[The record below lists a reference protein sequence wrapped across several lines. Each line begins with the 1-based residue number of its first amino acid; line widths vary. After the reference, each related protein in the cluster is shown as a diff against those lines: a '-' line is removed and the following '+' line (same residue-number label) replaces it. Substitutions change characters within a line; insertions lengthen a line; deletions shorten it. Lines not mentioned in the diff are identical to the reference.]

1 MRNSKYTHITVGGV
15 DYSAYLRTPLTIQ
28 QTLNEQL
35 DSAVVELFNTPFSEP
50 LKPFSPVVLG
60 DMTYILA
67 EDSVTEYI
75 GQGLYKHSLTLIE
88 QTKEAERIICGAKA
102 FTRPLVHEY
111 TDGKT
116 LPRVSRFYNEN
127 RTSTSSIVSWR
138 LAGSAYKLYP
148 MRDDA
153 VVGSII
159 NINQEGKIQ
168 IPKVSDVLF
177 VDEDAD
183 VVVSAHEPNA
193 KVYIYYNPVGTALK
207 LVKKHLIL
215 DYYGEFELEP
225 ETVVAVD
232 GYIWDTKTRGYIIP
246 TNGSGVYTVRYEII
260 QASNSK
266 PDFSFVYDVVAV
278 DQPVEKE
285 PFTVAQVINRM
296 LETSETLREGLDS
309 PRYRLEYTA
318 DQEAVMQQ
326 PAPELHFANGRS
338 LWENLREIGRYI
350 HAIPR
355 ITDGV
360 LTFDQLGGTDK
371 ADLSKGQRVSG
382 SSSLNIGEYTAGLDS
397 MANNLINLDD
407 TSDGS
412 VTDPFDSGYTTMR
425 AAEDVARIQEGTG
438 VLLTTHPI
446 EKIIKLELGAFT
458 FEDKNFPVA
467 DLTAFLFEKQE
478 YDLLSNYSG
487 HFPTS
492 KTYAIYYTQGQKNID
507 GFWYKAQDTGS
518 DILNAFQEYSLTNI
532 IEIASN
538 VSAGF
543 FSQLPYTDL
552 AFRITYIPSVTAR
565 VRQYKP
571 DYRGDFPSVIVHN
584 QSANKLSAK
593 AIGENLRGQL
603 AMMSNTADTV
613 TYMFRRVEDLPRAG
627 TLYDDSRYITSITA
641 RIYNDFVVA
650 QMSLAEGYNELGAFV
665 EINNQIRQFEIPAG
679 EDRYTVLEE
688 FCVVS
693 DKTGNTDDANT
704 AATSA
709 LKNAILGGLSAGAK
723 GNDASLAIVNTYDEN
738 GDLITSPSLALPV
751 MTLALGTSLYFG
763 FRFADNYSAGRKA
776 VDIGQK
782 YKEQDYV
789 PYADPYYAEA
799 RTLAFSLVAGATAG
813 GDSADSLPE
822 STGVSGGTAMVSVG
836 SDYPILWH
844 KDSADAGCITY
855 QLHMVTD
862 SDLILGDG
870 LTYWCEAVRKQPS
883 ATAAYIYFYDHR
895 INQLTGTT
903 DTANY
908 LEKFS
913 VVADKRNGRL
923 YHTGVPKKAFKSWA
937 IIKNGRFVMGKNST
951 ELTSVIYF
959 NFKRRLGQ

>member
-1 MRNSKYTHITVGGV
+1 MRNRKYTHITVGGV

-28 QTLNEQL
+28 HTLNEQL
-35 DSAVVELFNTPFSEP
+35 DSAVVELLNTPFSEP

-111 TDGKT
+111 TDGET
-116 LPRVSRFYNEN
+116 IANLYTYN
-127 RTSTSSIVSWR
+127 SS
-138 LAGSAYKLYP
+138 
-148 MRDDA
+148 
-153 VVGSII
+153 
-159 NINQEGKIQ
+159 
-168 IPKVSDVLF
+168 
-177 VDEDAD
+177 
-183 VVVSAHEPNA
+183 
-193 KVYIYYNPVGTALK
+193 
-207 LVKKHLIL
+207 
-215 DYYGEFELEP
+215 
-225 ETVVAVD
+225 
-232 GYIWDTKTRGYIIP
+232 GYILEEIESYDISSPCLIGEISISLQNFWHGFDEGIIEGDIP
-246 TNGSGVYTVRYEII
+246 MVRVLYDKSDPLAIYQDGDSARYEITGTDVPYEFDDNNEPGSI
-260 QASNSK
+260 TFEAEKQGVYAVMVEYGSYVSHRGI
-266 PDFSFVYDVVAV
+266 FVKIFAFEDPV
-278 DQPVEKE
+278 DKTIKTIREVTEI
-285 PFTVAQVINRM
+285 V
-296 LETSETLREGLDS
+296 LETAETLREGLDS

-318 DQEAVMQQ
+318 EQEEIMQQ
-326 PAPELHFANGRS
+326 PAPEFHFSNGRS

-360 LTFDQLGGTDK
+360 LTFDQLGGTDR
-371 ADLSKGQRVSG
+371 ADLSSGQRVAG

-407 TSDGS
+407 ESDGS
-412 VTDPFDSGYTTMR
+412 ISEPFDGGYTTMR

-438 VLLTTHPI
+438 VLLTTYPI
-446 EKIIKLELGAFT
+446 EKIIKLEVGAFSVNG
-458 FEDKNFPVA
+458 KNYPAA
-467 DLTAFLFEKQE
+467 DLTTSVYEKSE
-478 YDLLSNYSG
+478 YDVLSSYSVG
-487 HFPTS
+487 YPNS
-492 KTYAIYYTQGQKNID
+492 KSWAIYYTQGSRNID
-507 GFWYKAQDTGS
+507 GLWFKPQDQAN
-518 DILNAFQEYSLTNI
+518 DILNALQNYAISNI
-532 IEIASN
+532 VKVKTGIKDRLLS
-538 VSAGF
+538 
-543 FSQLPYTDL
+543 LPYTDL
-552 AFRITYIPSVTAR
+552 TFRITYIPSVTAR

-571 DYRGDFPSVIVHN
+571 DYSGDFPSVIVHN

-593 AIGENLRGQL
+593 ALGENLRGQL
-603 AMMSNTADTV
+603 AMMGNTADTV
-613 TYMFRRVEDLPRAG
+613 TYMFQRADDLPRAG

-665 EINNQIRQFEIPAG
+665 EVNNAIRQFEIPAA

-688 FCVVS
+688 FCMVS
-693 DKTGNTDDANT
+693 STPHDDDENT
-704 AATSA
+704 AATTA

-776 VDIGQK
+776 VDVGQK

-813 GDSADSLPE
+813 GNSADSLPE

-883 ATAAYIYFYDHR
+883 ATAAYIYFYDRR

-913 VVADKRNGRL
+913 VVADKTNGRL
-923 YHTGVPKKAFKSWA
+923 YHTGIPKKAFKSWA

>member
-1 MRNSKYTHITVGGV
+1 MRNRKYTRITIGGV
-15 DYSAYLRTPLTIQ
+15 DYSEYLRLPLTIQ

-35 DSAVVELFNTPFSEP
+35 DSAVVDLLNTPFPEP
-50 LKPFSPVVLG
+50 LKPFTPVELG
-60 DMTYILA
+60 GVTYILA

-127 RTSTSSIVSWR
+127 ASSSSSVVSWR
-138 LAGSAYKLYP
+138 LAGRNYKLYP
-148 MRDDA
+148 MRSDA
-153 VVGSII
+153 TAASIDTI
-159 NINQEGKIQ
+159 DGRIG
-168 IPKVSDVLF
+168 IPKLADMLF
-177 VDEDAD
+177 IDEDASTA
-183 VVVSAHEPNA
+183 VSGHQANA
-193 KVYIYYNPVGTALK
+193 KVSVYYNPVGTAIALT
-207 LVKKHLIL
+207 KKHLLL
-215 DYYGEFELEP
+215 DYAGVFETE
-225 ETVVAVD
+225 D
-232 GYIWDTKTRGYIIP
+232 GTITMVSDTAWDTQTRGRMIP
-246 TNGSGVYTVRYEII
+246 EHGAGIYTVRYDILN
-260 QASNSK
+260 SNGK
-266 PDFSFVYDVVAV
+266 RDMSFVYDVAIV
-278 DQPVEKE
+278 DQPVEKT
-285 PFTVAQVINRM
+285 PLTVAEVINT
-296 LETSETLREGLDS
+296 LLTTSETLREGLDS

-318 DQEAVMQQ
+318 EQEAIMAQ

-338 LWENLREIGRYI
+338 LWENLREVGKYI

-355 ITDGV
+355 ITGDV
-360 LTFDQLGGTDK
+360 VTFDQLGSVEY
-371 ADLSKGQRVSG
+371 ADLSKGQRVAQT
-382 SSSLNIGEYTAGLDS
+382 SSLNIGDYTAGLDT
-397 MANNLINLDD
+397 MANNLVNLDD
-407 TSDGS
+407 EDDGS
-412 VTDPFDSGYTTMR
+412 VTEPFDVGYTTMR
-425 AAEDVARIQEGTG
+425 ATEEEARIQEGAG
-438 VLLTTHPI
+438 ILLTTHPV
-446 EKIIKLELGAFT
+446 EKIIKLELGPFT
-458 FEDKNFPVA
+458 FDDKDIPA
-467 DLTAFLFEKQE
+467 TDLTAFVFERRE
-478 YDLLSNYSG
+478 YDTLSNYTG
-487 HFPTS
+487 HFPIS
-492 KTYAIYYTQGQKNID
+492 KTFALYYTQGGRNIE
-507 GFWYKAQDTGS
+507 GFWFKANDAGS
-518 DILNAFQEYSLTNI
+518 DILNALQEYSLTNI
-532 IEIASN
+532 IEVAAN
-538 VSAGF
+538 VSAGYF
-543 FSQLPYTDL
+543 ANLPYTDL
-552 AFRITYIPSVTAR
+552 TFRITYIPAVTAR
-565 VRQYKP
+565 ARQYKP
-571 DYRGDFPSVIVHN
+571 SYDGAFPSVIVHN
-584 QSANKLSAK
+584 QAANKLSAK
-593 AIGENLRGQL
+593 ALGENLRGQL
-603 AMMSNTADTV
+603 AMMGNTADTV
-613 TYMFRRVEDLPRAG
+613 TYMFQRADDLPRAG

-688 FCVVS
+688 FCMVS
-693 DKTGNTDDANT
+693 STPHDDDENT
-704 AATSA
+704 AATTA

-723 GNDASLAIVNTYDEN
+723 GNDASLAMVNTYDEN

-776 VDIGQK
+776 VDVGQK

-836 SDYPILWH
+836 SDHPILWH

-855 QLHMVTD
+855 QIHMVTD

-913 VVADKRNGRL
+913 VVADKTNGRL

>member
-1 MRNSKYTHITVGGV
+1 MRNRKYTHITVGGV

-35 DSAVVELFNTPFSEP
+35 DSAVVELLNTPFSEP

-102 FTRPLVHEY
+102 FTRPLVHDY
-111 TDGKT
+111 
-116 LPRVSRFYNEN
+116 
-127 RTSTSSIVSWR
+127 
-138 LAGSAYKLYP
+138 LAGATIPFVAEYYNQNISTGGTDWAP
-148 MRDDA
+148 DDVFKMNA
-153 VVGSII
+153 DTLVRTVVSTDDTI
-159 NINQEGKIQ
+159 K
-168 IPKVSDVLF
+168 IPKAADLIYNISGAEPSEFSAKYYAYFNRSTTAIRF
-177 VDEDAD
+177 VVTQGLA
-183 VVVSAHEPNA
+183 S
-193 KVYIYYNPVGTALK
+193 VG
-207 LVKKHLIL
+207 V
-215 DYYGEFELEP
+215 FEP
-225 ETVVAVD
+225 ETGSETLVDGASVDTKDSSVVIYPTSGPGVYSIRYELSSKNVSGNIVRAYSYIYSVAVV
-232 GYIWDTKTRGYIIP
+232 KK
-246 TNGSGVYTVRYEII
+246 SQE
-260 QASNSK
+260 K
-266 PDFSFVYDVVAV
+266 PNL
-278 DQPVEKE
+278 
-285 PFTVAQVINRM
+285 TVAEVIHKV

-326 PAPELHFANGRS
+326 PAPELHFSNGRS

-355 ITDGV
+355 ITNGV

-458 FEDKNFPVA
+458 FGEKAFPA
-467 DLTAFLFEKQE
+467 TDLTAYVFEKQE

-552 AFRITYIPSVTAR
+552 TFRITYIPSVTAR
-565 VRQYKP
+565 VRQYKA
-571 DYRGDFPSVIVHN
+571 DYSGDFPSVIVHN

-593 AIGENLRGQL
+593 ALGENLRGQL

-688 FCVVS
+688 FCMVS
-693 DKTGNTDDANT
+693 STPHDDDENM
-704 AATSA
+704 AATTA

-723 GNDASLAIVNTYDEN
+723 GNDASLALVNTYDES

-763 FRFADNYSAGRKA
+763 FRFADNYSAGRRA
-776 VDIGQK
+776 VDVGQK

-836 SDYPILWH
+836 SDHPILWH

-903 DTANY
+903 KETGYAY
-908 LEKFS
+908 RYS
-913 VVADKRNGRL
+913 VYVDKTNGRL

>member
-1 MRNSKYTHITVGGV
+1 MRNRKYTHITVGGV
-15 DYSAYLRTPLTIQ
+15 DYSAYMRTPLTIQ

-35 DSAVVELFNTPFSEP
+35 DSAVVELLNTPFSEP

-111 TDGKT
+111 TDGET
-116 LPRVSRFYNEN
+116 IANLYTYN
-127 RTSTSSIVSWR
+127 SSS
-138 LAGSAYKLYP
+138 Y
-148 MRDDA
+148 
-153 VVGSII
+153 
-159 NINQEGKIQ
+159 
-168 IPKVSDVLF
+168 
-177 VDEDAD
+177 
-183 VVVSAHEPNA
+183 
-193 KVYIYYNPVGTALK
+193 
-207 LVKKHLIL
+207 IL
-215 DYYGEFELEP
+215 DEIESYDISSPCLIGEISISLQNFWHGFDEGIIHGDVPSVRVLYDKSDPLVMMIPEKETSAKSAKFEITGEDIPYRLLNANGDDFDYDSNP
-225 ETVVAVD
+225 EDLDWSAPSSVKFNAR
-232 GYIWDTKTRGYIIP
+232 KQ
-246 TNGSGVYTVRYEII
+246 GVYAVMVEYGSYVGHRGIFVKIFTFEDPVDKTIKTIREVTEI
-260 QASNSK
+260 
-266 PDFSFVYDVVAV
+266 V
-278 DQPVEKE
+278 
-285 PFTVAQVINRM
+285 
-296 LETSETLREGLDS
+296 LETAETLREGLDS

-318 DQEAVMQQ
+318 EQEEIMQQ
-326 PAPELHFANGRS
+326 PAPEFHFSNGRS

-360 LTFDQLGGTDK
+360 LTFDQLGGTDR
-371 ADLSKGQRVSG
+371 ADLSSGQRVAG

-407 TSDGS
+407 ESDGS
-412 VTDPFDSGYTTMR
+412 ISEPFDGGYTTMR

-438 VLLTTHPI
+438 VLLTTYPI
-446 EKIIKLELGAFT
+446 EKIIKLEVGAFSVNG
-458 FEDKNFPVA
+458 KSYPSA
-467 DLTAFLFEKQE
+467 DLTTSVYEKSE
-478 YDLLSNYSG
+478 YDVLSSYSG
-487 HFPTS
+487 GYPNS
-492 KTYAIYYTQGQKNID
+492 KSWAIYYTQGSRNID
-507 GFWYKAQDTGS
+507 GLWFKPQDQAN
-518 DILNAFQEYSLTNI
+518 DILNALQNYSISNI
-532 IEIASN
+532 VKVKTGIKDRLLS
-538 VSAGF
+538 
-543 FSQLPYTDL
+543 LPYTDL

-571 DYRGDFPSVIVHN
+571 DYSGDFPSVIVHN

-679 EDRYTVLEE
+679 EDRYTVFEE

-693 DKTGNTDDANT
+693 DKTGKTDDANT

-709 LKNAILGGLSAGAK
+709 LKNAIIGGLSAGAK

-776 VDIGQK
+776 VDVGQK

-903 DTANY
+903 ETANY

-937 IIKNGRFVMGKNST
+937 VIKNRRFVMGKNST

>member
-1 MRNSKYTHITVGGV
+1 MRNRKYTHITVGGV
-15 DYSAYLRTPLTIQ
+15 DYSAYMRTPLTIQ

-35 DSAVVELFNTPFSEP
+35 DSAVVELLNTPFSEP

-88 QTKEAERIICGAKA
+88 QTKEAERIICGAKS

-111 TDGKT
+111 TDGET
-116 LPRVSRFYNEN
+116 IANLYTYN
-127 RTSTSSIVSWR
+127 SSS
-138 LAGSAYKLYP
+138 Y
-148 MRDDA
+148 
-153 VVGSII
+153 
-159 NINQEGKIQ
+159 
-168 IPKVSDVLF
+168 
-177 VDEDAD
+177 
-183 VVVSAHEPNA
+183 
-193 KVYIYYNPVGTALK
+193 
-207 LVKKHLIL
+207 IL
-215 DYYGEFELEP
+215 DEIESYDISSPCLIGEISISLHNFWHGFDEGIIHGDVPSVRVLYDKSDPLVMMIPEKETSAKPAKFEITGEDIPYRLLNANGDDFDYDSNP
-225 ETVVAVD
+225 EDLDWSAPSSVKFNAR
-232 GYIWDTKTRGYIIP
+232 KQ
-246 TNGSGVYTVRYEII
+246 GVYAVMVEYGSYVSHRGIFVKIFAFEDPVDKTIKTIREVTEI
-260 QASNSK
+260 
-266 PDFSFVYDVVAV
+266 V
-278 DQPVEKE
+278 
-285 PFTVAQVINRM
+285 
-296 LETSETLREGLDS
+296 LETAETLREGLDS

-318 DQEAVMQQ
+318 EQEEIMQQ
-326 PAPELHFANGRS
+326 PAPEFHFSNGRS

-360 LTFDQLGGTDK
+360 LTFDQLGGTDR
-371 ADLSKGQRVSG
+371 ADLSSGQRVAG

-407 TSDGS
+407 ESDGS
-412 VTDPFDSGYTTMR
+412 ISEPFDGGYTTMR

-438 VLLTTHPI
+438 VLLTTYPI
-446 EKIIKLELGAFT
+446 EKIIKLEVGAFSVNG
-458 FEDKNFPVA
+458 KSYPSA
-467 DLTAFLFEKQE
+467 DLTTSVYEKSE
-478 YDLLSNYSG
+478 YDVLSSYSG
-487 HFPTS
+487 GYPNS
-492 KTYAIYYTQGQKNID
+492 KSWAIYYTQGSRNID
-507 GFWYKAQDTGS
+507 GLWFKPQDQAN
-518 DILNAFQEYSLTNI
+518 DILNALQNYSISNI
-532 IEIASN
+532 VKVKTGIKDRLLS
-538 VSAGF
+538 
-543 FSQLPYTDL
+543 LPYTDL

-571 DYRGDFPSVIVHN
+571 DYSGDFPSVIVHN

-593 AIGENLRGQL
+593 ALGENLRGQL

-627 TLYDDSRYITSITA
+627 NLYDDSRYITSITA

-650 QMSLAEGYNELGAFV
+650 QMSLAKGYNELGAFV

-913 VVADKRNGRL
+913 VVADKTNGRL